1 MACLALRTL
10 VIGAAWTVRLEAA
23 SRLRHR
29 PGNTT
34 VPSVAGVTV
43 LYGRKGA
50 RSCRRLGYWSLRRNQ
65 IFRVEAP
72 RVAVAALPTGAVGV
86 LSIGTPLPTFLAGI
100 APARPAEVLPPR
112 RVLVYSRGRGVIL
125 LLLLLLLFHQIL
137 YVARQAT
144 VAGLP
149 VGTFLAEPTRAV
161 RGDATFVDGGVPARA
176 AEARVGYVVVV
187 DVRVL
192 EFVPMAQLDIARRPA
207 EADMTIGRAGVVRSL
222 GTVLPFV
229 AVVRRVPPRRPTE
242 EVIRVLS

>member
-1 MACLALRTL
+1 MFSSIKSSLLHVLNPRIHCENSRALL
-10 VIGAAWTVRLEAA
+10 LIVIT
-23 SRLRHR
+23 
-29 PGNTT
+29 
-34 VPSVAGVTV
+34 
-43 LYGRKGA
+43 K
-50 RSCRRLGYWSLRRNQ
+50 
-65 IFRVEAP
+65 
-72 RVAVAALPTGAVGV
+72 
-86 LSIGTPLPTFLAGI
+86 LSPLPTFLAGI

-112 RVLVYSRGRGVIL
+112 RVLVYSRRRGVIL

-229 AVVRRVPPRRPTE
+229 AVVRRVPWSATAVATRRAQRPNE
-242 EVIRVLS
+242 K